1 MTITLDNIK
10 EISERLRDKLSKYE
24 DFKGLYVYGSR
35 IYGNPR
41 PGSDLDIVAVFEKR
55 LPYEKRLEIS
65 GEVMEVRFDYDFDIS
80 VFKMTEEELK
90 INPTFFE
97 EIQRGLYYAA
107 G

>member
-1 MTITLDNIK
+1 MNLDDIK
-10 EISERLRDKLSKYE
+10 AIAERLRNKLSKYE

-41 PGSDLDIVAVFEKR
+41 PDSDLDMVAVFEKK
-55 LPYEKRLEIS
+55 LPYQESLDVT
-65 GEVMEVRFDYDFDIS
+65 GEVLDIEIETDIIIGF
-80 VFKMTEEELK
+80 FKMTEEELK

-97 EIQRGLYYAA
+97 EIQRGIYYAA